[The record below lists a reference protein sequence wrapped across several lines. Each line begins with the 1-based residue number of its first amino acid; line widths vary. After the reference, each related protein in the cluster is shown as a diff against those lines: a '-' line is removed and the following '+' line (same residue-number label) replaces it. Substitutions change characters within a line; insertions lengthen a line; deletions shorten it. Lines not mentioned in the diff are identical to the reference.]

1 MTARLQAFRQVIG
14 RRRTAERPAAVLAP
28 AEARA
33 PQVTA
38 PHVDIAPNDPLIAY
52 FQSASGA
59 VDIDRLELDSPALAQ
74 LRESG
79 VRLIVPLVSQGELI
93 GLLNLGPRLS
103 EQEYSADDR
112 RLLNNLAAQ
121 AAPAVRVAQLVQE
134 QQAEARERER
144 IEQEL
149 RVAQLIQQQ
158 FLPKELP
165 HLPGWQLAAH
175 YQPAREVGG
184 DFYDMIELP
193 GGQLGIVVGDVTDKG
208 VPAALVMASTR
219 SILRADAPRLVS
231 PAAVLERAN
240 ELLCPSIPAQMF
252 VTCLYAVLDPAS
264 GRLRFAN
271 AGHNLPYLRT
281 PEGVVELRATGMPL
295 GLLPGMVYDEQ
306 ETTLAP
312 GQSMLLYSDGIVE
325 GHDPGGEMFG
335 FPRVAAVVAQ
345 HEDSHELIDRLLT
358 GFGRF
363 TGAEREQEDD
373 ITLVALRWSG
383 EPGRIAMTTDP
394 LQHHQPPARNGATE
408 PEAGA
413 AARVLADFT
422 IASEPGNERIVM
434 DRVAETIAPLDLSPS
449 IVERL
454 KTAVSEATMNAI
466 EHGNQNRADVPV
478 QVRVL
483 IREVGLAVEITD
495 QGGDPHIPILEA
507 PDIDLKLAG
516 LQTPRGWGLFLIQ
529 NMVDEMRRSVDGSQ
543 HTVELIVYL
552 KGHADADAVV

>member
-1 MTARLQAFRQVIG
+1 MTARLQTFRQVFG
-14 RRRTAERPAAVLAP
+14 RRRTAEQPAAVVVPGETLVQAVAAP
-28 AEARA
+28 A
-33 PQVTA
+33 
-38 PHVDIAPNDPLIAY
+38 VDIAPNDPLIAY

-59 VDIDRLELDSPALAQ
+59 VDIDRMELDSPALAQ
-74 LRESG
+74 LRENG
-79 VRLIVPLVSQGELI
+79 VRLIVPLMSQGELI

-144 IEQEL
+144 IDQEL

-158 FLPKELP
+158 FLPKQLP
-165 HLPGWQLAAH
+165 QLPGWQLAAH

-193 GGQLGIVVGDVTDKG
+193 DGQVGIVVGDVTDKG

-345 HEDSHELIDRLLT
+345 HEDSDELIDRLLT
-358 GFGRF
+358 GFGHF

-373 ITLVALRWSG
+373 ITLVALRWTG

-394 LQHHQPPARNGATE
+394 LQQCQLPASNGAAG
-408 PEAGA
+408 PETGA
-413 AARVLADFT
+413 AARVLADF
-422 IASEPGNERIVM
+422 IVASEPGNERIVM
-434 DRVAETIAPLDLSPS
+434 DRVAEAIAPLDLSPPT
-449 IVERL
+449 VERL
-454 KTAVSEATMNAI
+454 KTAVSEAAMNAI
-466 EHGNQNRADVPV
+466 EHGNQYRADVPV

-483 IREVGLAVEITD
+483 IRKVGLSVEITD

-529 NMVDEMRRSVDGSQ
+529 NMVDEMRRSVDGSR
-543 HTVELIVYL
+543 HTVELVVYL
-552 KGHADADAVV
+552 KGHADADAAV